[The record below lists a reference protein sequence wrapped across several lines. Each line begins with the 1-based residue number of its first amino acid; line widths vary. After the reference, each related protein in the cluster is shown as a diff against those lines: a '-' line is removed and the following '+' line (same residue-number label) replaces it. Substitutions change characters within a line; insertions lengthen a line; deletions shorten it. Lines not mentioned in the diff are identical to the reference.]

1 MVRPQVRVLIS
12 GDLPAGNLPTET
24 GTLFFI
30 HAGATGPTTPTR
42 VSSAAQAEDAGVT
55 AALAAWIGDAIAQGV
70 ASVIVVR
77 ATPTGEETDPDW
89 AGALDLLTPSWG
101 PGQVTIPG
109 ESTTTA
115 HSAILAHV
123 AANPQRIGLLDA
135 AEDATASDLTQLAA
149 ALAAEAGADRT
160 GLIAP
165 WVSLPGIGSSRSVPG
180 SIIVAGLAARGDGEV
195 GHANQAPIFDQG
207 RAAGSVRNALGV
219 SSTFPD
225 REVDDLYEAGVNV
238 IREVGGV
245 ITLTGFRSL
254 GGDAVWRQLNIGRL
268 TMEISAQ
275 VGSLM
280 YQFLGAPIDGQ
291 GILLSQVGGVV
302 TGYLLDLYN
311 AGAVF
316 GATPE
321 EAFTV
326 VCDFTNNTA
335 ETIAAGEVHAD
346 VAVTA
351 STAAEQIVINVVTS
365 LAS

>member
-12 GDLPAGNLPTET
+12 GDLPVGSLPTET
-24 GTLFFI
+24 GTLFFV
-30 HAGATGPTTPTR
+30 HAGTTGPTTPTR
-42 VSSAAQAEDAGVT
+42 VTSAAQAETAGIS

-70 ASVIVVR
+70 ASVVIVR
-77 ATPTGEETDPDW
+77 ATTPNEESDPDW
-89 AGALDLLTPSWG
+89 AGALDQLTPSWG

-109 ESTTTA
+109 EATTTA

-123 AANPQRIGLLDA
+123 AANPQRIGLLDGP
-135 AEDATASDLTQLAA
+135 ENATATDLTQLAA
-149 ALAAEAGADRT
+149 ALAAEAGAERS
-160 GLIAP
+160 GLVAP
-165 WVSLPGIGSSRSVPG
+165 WATVPGVGAERAVPG
-180 SIIVAGLAARGDGEV
+180 SLIVAGLAARGDAAV
-195 GHANQAPIFDQG
+195 GHSNQAPIFDQN
-207 RAAGSVRNALGV
+207 RAAGTVRNALGV
-219 SSTFPD
+219 SATFSD
-225 REVDDLYEAGVNV
+225 SESDDLYDAGVNV

-245 ITLTGFRSL
+245 VTLTGFRSL
-254 GGDAVWRQLNIGRL
+254 GGDDVWRQLNIGRL

-302 TGYLLDLYN
+302 TGYLLELYN

-316 GATPE
+316 GETPE

-326 VCDFTNNTA
+326 VCDFTNNTP